1 MGEVNRRLVRPPFK
15 RIGITPFPNWGESMA
30 RTVARSL
37 QVALATG
44 AAIVAL
50 IAAPATAQARANIR
64 VPSQSLEQSLKQVA
78 AQSRTN
84 ILFTPDAVAGLRGRS
99 VDGVMTAEGA
109 VRKLVAGTALE
120 VVSDGNG
127 GLIVRRRGAAKRT
140 PAMTGGSR
148 FAPASAVPAAS
159 AEAEPSDGDVIIV
172 TANKREE
179 DVRKVAG
186 SVTAVTGKQLDEQ
199 GAQSYADYLTKLPG
213 VQFNAAIPGY
223 SSISIRGVSSTTSID
238 VGQGTTGI
246 YINEV
251 PLTEPFNSAGIP
263 DVDTFD
269 VDRVEVLRGPQGTLF
284 GSATLGG
291 AINYVAARARLDR
304 VEGRVEAGA
313 SITDSSDDLSWSGKA
328 MINLPIVTDKLA
340 VRAVGT
346 FRRSAGYLDNI
357 GVSKKDS
364 NAMDSYGGR
373 VSVEWQPVEGVDIS
387 ALSLYFKGKYD
398 DAFVA
403 LPGLGDLKRN
413 TVMLEPFRSTAEVHS
428 LRGDFDLGFATLT
441 VNGAHMVKKTRNV
454 TDFTLNFRGLFGN
467 IPTQIPLIAERRANG
482 DLIEARLTSESG
494 GDFEWLVGASH
505 NNIKIAL
512 PSYSEFD
519 GAAAL
524 VETLYA
530 GRFGAGVG
538 ALAAPGGRFTDYN
551 LRVNGTEKALFGEAT
566 WRFAPALKLAAGG
579 RYFDTKV
586 KNQSRQTGLLNL
598 LSTGGQL
605 VSAPAPVT
613 QQADGF
619 NPKVSLTFEP
629 NDDLLVYG
637 LVSKG
642 FRFGGPNAIPTNP
655 LFPSPA
661 DFGSDKLV
669 NYELGLR
676 ASSPDKN
683 FLLDATVYYID
694 WKDIQLLIVRGD
706 NLAYADNVGRAR
718 NIGADVALTWRPSRA
733 ITLNSTLGYLD
744 AELRDNVRAGG
755 VNVPAGAR
763 LPGAS
768 RWRVSNSVTWR
779 GASDL
784 EPMAILSHRY
794 VSEAPS
800 NLAGT
805 LTQGGYSIFDLR
817 GSVRYHGARVEAFVE
832 NIGNKRGVTVQETGR
847 AGLREYYV
855 RPRTAGVRLTYDF

>member
-1 MGEVNRRLVRPPFK
+1 
-15 RIGITPFPNWGESMA
+15 MA
-30 RTVARSL
+30 RLIKNNL
-37 QVALATG
+37 QIALATG
-44 AAIVAL
+44 AAFLAL
-50 IAAPATAQARANIR
+50 AAAPVAAQARANIS
-64 VPSQSLEQSLKQVA
+64 VPSQALEKSLKQVA

-99 VDGVMTAEGA
+99 IDGTMTARDA
-109 VRKLVAGTALE
+109 VRKLVAGTRLE
-120 VVSDGNG
+120 VVPDGAG
-127 GLIVRRRGAAKRT
+127 GLIVRRRAGKGA
-140 PAMTGGSR
+140 PIS
-148 FAPASAVPAAS
+148 SAATVAAAVAAS
-159 AEAEPSDGDVIIV
+159 TAPETTDGEIIIV

-186 SVTAVTGKQLDEQ
+186 SVTAVTGRQLDEQ

-223 SSISIRGVSSTTSID
+223 SSIAIRGVSSTTSID

-291 AINYVAARARLDR
+291 AINYVAARARLGA

-313 SITDSSDDLSWSGKA
+313 SITDSSDDLGWSAKA
-328 MINLPIVTDKLA
+328 MINVPIVTDRLA

-346 FRRSAGYLDNI
+346 YRHSSGFIDNVGI
-357 GVSKKDS
+357 GRKDS

-373 VSVEWQPVEGVDIS
+373 LSVEWEPAEGVNIS

-398 DAFVA
+398 DAFVS
-403 LPGLGDLKRN
+403 LPALGDLKRN
-413 TVMLEPFRSTAEVHS
+413 TVLAEPFRSTAEVHS

-441 VNGAHMVKKTRNV
+441 VNAAHMEKSTKNI
-454 TDFTLNFRGLFGN
+454 TDFTLNFRGLFGGT
-467 IPTQIPLIAERRANG
+467 PTQIPLVAERRANG

-512 PSYSEFD
+512 PSYSEFV
-519 GAAAL
+519 GAAGL
-524 VETLYA
+524 IETLYA
-530 GRFGAGVG
+530 GRFGAGIG
-538 ALAAPGGRFTDYN
+538 ARAAPGDRFTDYI

-566 WRFAPALKLAAGG
+566 WRFTPTLKLTAGG
-579 RYFDTKV
+579 RYFDTQV
-586 KNQSRQTGLLNL
+586 SNRTRQTGLLNL

-605 VSAPAPVT
+605 VNEPAPVT

-619 NPKVSLTFEP
+619 NPKASLTFEP
-629 NDDLLVYG
+629 NSDLMVYG

-642 FRFGGPNAIPTNP
+642 FRFGGPNAIPVNP
-655 LFPSPA
+655 AFPSPA
-661 DFGSDKLV
+661 DFGSDELI

-676 ASSPDKN
+676 ASSPDKR
-683 FLLDATVYYID
+683 FTLDVTGYYID

-718 NIGADVALTWRPSRA
+718 NVGADVALSWRPVRSL
-733 ITLNSTLGYLD
+733 TLNSTLGYLD
-744 AELRDNVRAGG
+744 AELRDNVVAGG
-755 VNVPAGAR
+755 VNVPAGSR

-779 GASDL
+779 GEGDL
-784 EPMAILSHRY
+784 EPMAMLSHRY
-794 VSEAPS
+794 VSKAPS

-805 LTQGGYSIFDLR
+805 LTQGGYSVFDLR
-817 GSVRYHGARVEAFVE
+817 GNIRYRGARFEAFVE